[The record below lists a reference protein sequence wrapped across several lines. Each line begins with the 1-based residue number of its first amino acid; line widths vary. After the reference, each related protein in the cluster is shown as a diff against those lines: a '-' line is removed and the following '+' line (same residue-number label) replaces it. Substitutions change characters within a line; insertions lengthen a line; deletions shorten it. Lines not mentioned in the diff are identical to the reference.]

1 MSECFSNQEAA
12 SWWTRGKAAL
22 VDVLIFLA
30 ACLVPGILIVP
41 SFVIA
46 YDAFWEEFDFSAGST
61 TLLVLG
67 ILLGIVALVW
77 SGWFFGYCQGVSGTT
92 PGKRSQGICLVD
104 AESGKVPGGARG
116 VGRWLVPGVI
126 GGASQGIGSAIQ
138 LIDLLWP
145 LWDPKKQRLI
155 DKVFKTRVVV
165 GVPAND
171 DGSDVQPNNPIS

>member
-1 MSECFSNQEAA
+1 MSENFSSQEAA
-12 SWWTRGKAAL
+12 SWWTRGKAAI
-22 VDVLIFLA
+22 VDFLIFIA
-30 ACLVPGILIVP
+30 ACLIPGVLIVT

-46 YDAFWEEFDFSAGST
+46 YDDFWQEFDFSGGSI

-116 VGRWLVPGVI
+116 VGRWLVPGLI
-126 GGASQGIGSAIQ
+126 GSVAQGIGNAIQ

-145 LWDPKKQRLI
+145 IWDPKKQRLI
-155 DKVFKTRVVV
+155 DKVFKTRVVL
-165 GVPAND
+165 GIPI
-171 DGSDVQPNNPIS
+171 SDESSEIQPNNPIS

>member
-1 MSECFSNQEAA
+1 MSENFSSQEAA
-12 SWWTRGKAAL
+12 SWWTRGKAAI
-22 VDVLIFLA
+22 VDFLIFIA
-30 ACLVPGILIVP
+30 ACLIPGVLIVT

-46 YDAFWEEFDFSAGST
+46 YDDFWQEFDFSGGSI

-116 VGRWLVPGVI
+116 VGRWLVPGLI
-126 GGASQGIGSAIQ
+126 GSVAQGIGNAIQ

-145 LWDPKKQRLI
+145 IWDPKKQRLI
-155 DKVFKTRVVV
+155 DKVFKTRVVL
-165 GVPAND
+165 GIPISD
-171 DGSDVQPNNPIS
+171 EGSEIKPNNPIS

>member
-1 MSECFSNQEAA
+1 MSESFSNQEAA
-12 SWWTRGKAAL
+12 SWWTRGKAVI
-22 VDVLIFLA
+22 VDFLILIAVFLIPGVLIITSA
-30 ACLVPGILIVP
+30 IV
-41 SFVIA
+41 A
-46 YDAFWEEFDFSAGST
+46 YDDFWEEFDFSAGST

-116 VGRWLVPGVI
+116 VGRWLVPGLI
-126 GGASQGIGSAIQ
+126 ATAAQGIGNLIQ

-145 LWDPKKQRLI
+145 IWDPKKQRLI
-155 DKVFKTRVVV
+155 DKVLKTRVVL
-165 GVPAND
+165 GVPLK
-171 DGSDVQPNNPIS
+171 DGIAEVEPNNPIS

>member
-1 MSECFSNQEAA
+1 MSESFSNQEAA
-12 SWWTRGKAAL
+12 SWWTRGKAAI
-22 VDVLIFLA
+22 VDFLIFLA
-30 ACLVPGILIVP
+30 ACLVPGILIVT

-46 YDAFWEEFDFSAGST
+46 YDDFWEEFDFSAGST

-92 PGKRSQGICLVD
+92 PGKRSQGSCLVD

-116 VGRWLVPGVI
+116 VGRWLVPGLI
-126 GGASQGIGSAIQ
+126 ATAAQGIGNLIQ

-145 LWDPKKQRLI
+145 IWDPKKQRLI
-155 DKVFKTRVVV
+155 DKVLKTRVVV

-171 DGSDVQPNNPIS
+171 DGSEVQPNNPIS

>member
-1 MSECFSNQEAA
+1 MSESFSNQEAA
-12 SWWTRGKAAL
+12 SWWTRGKAAI
-22 VDVLIFLA
+22 VDFLIFLA
-30 ACLVPGILIVP
+30 ACLVPGVLIVT

-46 YDAFWEEFDFSAGST
+46 YDDFWEEFDFSAGST

-116 VGRWLVPGVI
+116 VGRWLVPGLI
-126 GGASQGIGSAIQ
+126 ASAAQGIGNLIQ

-145 LWDPKKQRLI
+145 IWDPKKQRLI

>member
-1 MSECFSNQEAA
+1 MSENFSSQEAA
-12 SWWTRGKAAL
+12 SWWTRGKAAI
-22 VDVLIFLA
+22 VDFLIFLA
-30 ACLVPGILIVP
+30 VCLIPGVLIIT
-41 SFVIA
+41 SFVVA
-46 YDAFWEEFDFSAGST
+46 YDDFWEEFDFSGGST
-61 TLLVLG
+61 TLLILG
-67 ILLGIVALVW
+67 ILMGVAALVW
-77 SGWFFGYCQGVSGTT
+77 SGWFFGYCQGNTGTT

-165 GVPAND
+165 GVPLND
-171 DGSDVQPNNPIS
+171 GTFEVEPNNPIS

>member
-1 MSECFSNQEAA
+1 MSENFSSQEAD
-12 SWWTRGKAAL
+12 SWWTRGKAAI
-22 VDVLIFLA
+22 VDFLIFIA
-30 ACLVPGILIVP
+30 ACLIPGVLIVT

-46 YDAFWEEFDFSAGST
+46 YDDFWQEFDFSGGSI

-116 VGRWLVPGVI
+116 VGRWLVPGLI
-126 GGASQGIGSAIQ
+126 GSVAQGIGNAIQ

-145 LWDPKKQRLI
+145 IWDPKKQRLI
-155 DKVFKTRVVV
+155 DKVFKTRVVL
-165 GVPAND
+165 GIPIND
-171 DGSDVQPNNPIS
+171 EGSEVQPNNPIS